1 MTGNCHSGNTYN
13 QQYFAVTTS
22 HRPSP
27 VQVSLANKLA
37 NELSVPFIPRN
48 DLSIET
54 ILSDNGFFGM
64 MVVTAQRISFSTGIS
79 EFFFHPGLAKLR
91 INELKNGKT
100 DQMIQ
105 AMSLHTGDTLLDCTL
120 GLATDAIVASYVS
133 GACSRVTGLE
143 SSLLI
148 ATIVEQ
154 GLKTYQFED
163 EEITRSM
170 QRIEVVH
177 SHHKDYLA
185 GLPPRSYDV
194 VYFDPMF
201 RSPGKKSPSM
211 DAMRAI
217 ANPDPIDRE
226 TIAMALK
233 VCNRRVVIKERRWSK
248 EFERLGFKEIRGG
261 RYAPVVYG
269 IIDRQ
274 DMV

>member
-1 MTGNCHSGNTYN
+1 MTGCHSDNTYN

-27 VQVSLANKLA
+27 VQVSLANRMADKLCV
-37 NELSVPFIPRN
+37 SFIPRN
-48 DLSIET
+48 DLSIEAM
-54 ILSDNGFFGM
+54 ISDNGVFGM
-64 MVVTAQRISFSTGIS
+64 MVVSAQRISFFTGIS
-79 EFFFHPGLAKLR
+79 EFFFHPGLARLR
-91 INELKNGKT
+91 INELINGKT

-105 AMSLHTGDTLLDCTL
+105 AMSLHSGDTLLDCTL

-133 GACSRVTGLE
+133 GTRGQVTGLE
-143 SSLLI
+143 SSPLI
-148 ATIVEQ
+148 AAIVQQ
-154 GLKTYQFED
+154 GLQTYQSGEA
-163 EEITRSM
+163 EITRAM

-177 SHHKDYLA
+177 THHKQYLA
-185 GLPPRSYDV
+185 GLPPRSYDI

-201 RSPGKKSPSM
+201 RSPRKKSPAM

-233 VCNRRVVIKERRWSK
+233 VCNRRVVLKERRWSK
-248 EFERLGFKEIRGG
+248 EFDRLGFKEIRGG
-261 RYAPVVYG
+261 RYAPIVYG